1 MNERL
6 RQALIVTAV
15 IVFIIFTVVVIVT
28 APKR

>member
-6 RQALIVTAV
+6 RQALIAGCVLG
-15 IVFIIFTVVVIVT
+15 FIIFTVVVIVT

>member
-1 MNERL
+1 MSERV
-6 RQALIVTAV
+6 RQALIVMSV

>member
-1 MNERL
+1 MSERV
-6 RQALIVTAV
+6 RQALIVMAV